1 MYESAC
7 EPNGKCD
14 TDQLSFKAY
23 LARWMAATT
32 KVAPFTSDFIMPK
45 IRGSAQ
51 AAAAQC
57 TGAPDGNT
65 CGTKWTEN
73 GQWDGTF
80 GVGQQMSA
88 LEVIQSTLITNTSG
102 PVTNSTGG
110 TSKGDPAAGS
120 ISTSPLGLPTSK
132 ITKADQFGAAVLT
145 ALSIVGF
152 TVGIWWII
160 N

>member
-7 EPNGKCD
+7 EPNNKCD

-32 KVAPFTSDFIMPK
+32 KVAPFTTDFIMP
-45 IRGSAQ
+45 RLQASAQ

-65 CGTKWTEN
+65 CGTKWTDN
-73 GQWDGTF
+73 GQWDGTS

-110 TSKGDPAAGS
+110 TSKGNPSAGTISNSPMEQPAGPVSRGDQVGAG
-120 ISTSPLGLPTSK
+120 I
-132 ITKADQFGAAVLT
+132 LT
-145 ALSIVGF
+145 ALFLVGF
-152 TVGIWWII
+152 TGGTWWII
-160 N
+160 V